1 MSGILSFLYIPFGY
15 VLKLC
20 GILSGNHY
28 VLSLLFFAL
37 IMQIILFPLGIKQQ
51 KSSVKMAKINP
62 KVQLVRE
69 KYKGRNDR
77 PTQQKMNMEIQDL
90 YTKEGY
96 SQLAGCLPLLIQLP
110 IILALFGVIRQ
121 PLTYSVALANDEFN
135 VDNQYKT
142 AIIML
147 EEGKSAI
154 EKSGILSQKYNDDQ
168 KDEKIK
174 QTDLTKLKKDF
185 VMLQKYFGA
194 TLDDKD
200 VWNKEA
206 ALTDMRSNYEM
217 DLTSFMIKDGKKV
230 YNDLLQNLGVT
241 EKITTD
247 FETKDMDE
255 MPSFTFFGN
264 FSFLDTPKSYI
275 GFNVLMIIPI
285 LVFLSSFYSG
295 ILTKKFTIAQ
305 GAPEA
310 NMPGNGALMKWGMPA
325 MSAYFSIT
333 FPAA

>member
-217 DLTSFMIKDGKKV
+217 DLTSFMIKDG
-230 YNDLLQNLGVT
+230 
-241 EKITTD
+241 
-247 FETKDMDE
+247 
-255 MPSFTFFGN
+255 
-264 FSFLDTPKSYI
+264 
-275 GFNVLMIIPI
+275 
-285 LVFLSSFYSG
+285 
-295 ILTKKFTIAQ
+295 
-305 GAPEA
+305 
-310 NMPGNGALMKWGMPA
+310 
-325 MSAYFSIT
+325 
-333 FPAA
+333 